1 MTDRLLLLLL
11 TAGCLIFGAIIFTE
25 IEPAETGQVA
35 ISKAATQPDTGAP
48 IRRQQNPR
56 IDEVVATALAR
67 PLFSSTRRPPQ
78 SASLEASTDT
88 DLADTRLTG
97 IVTDPDHRIAI
108 FVVTGG
114 DKPLRLAEGESISGW
129 RIESI
134 TAREVSL
141 NGPNGAKTLQPKF
154 DPNLVPPPAQPSTG
168 NAGGRV
174 PTPAAIAAAARL
186 PVPPAAA
193 NVGQPRPAAPINLPA
208 TPPRPPRLRQQR

>member
-11 TAGCLIFGAIIFTE
+11 TAGCLVFGAIIF
-25 IEPAETGQVA
+25 IEFGPADTGQVE
-35 ISKAATQPDTGAP
+35 IVKAAARPDIVP
-48 IRRQQNPR
+48 PMRRQQNPR
-56 IDEVVATALAR
+56 IDELVATALAR

-78 SASLEASTDT
+78 SASPDASTDS

-97 IVTDPDHRIAI
+97 IVTDTDHRIAI
-108 FVVTGG
+108 FVVSGG
-114 DKPLRLAEGESISGW
+114 EKPLKAVEGESISGW

-141 NGPNGAKTLQPKF
+141 NGPNGTKTLQPKF
-154 DPNLVPPPAQPSTG
+154 DPNLAPPPAQPPTG

-174 PTPAAIAAAARL
+174 PTPAAVAAGARL

-193 NVGQPRPAAPINLPA
+193 GVVQPRPGVPINAPV
-208 TPPRPPRLRQQR
+208 TPPRAPRLRQQR